1 MRLVSLQGARMWHL
15 ETVHG
20 GPKGALYMLNME
32 RPFNSPIKLSIN
44 NEYIENNP
52 DFNPHA
58 STFWINDKGET
69 FFYIICHWRT
79 HDAIEV
85 FQYDQTS
92 LSLTHVHSLK
102 HNMLFGLNNLV
113 AVGEHEVY
121 ITSAFYFTNP
131 TLLMAEKL
139 FRLPL
144 MNVLYANTA
153 TGEVNIAVSWLRSP
167 NGINKSRNNK

>member
-58 STFWINDKGET
+58 STFWINDKERL
-69 FFYIICHWRT
+69 FFILYVI
-79 HDAIEV
+79 
-85 FQYDQTS
+85 
-92 LSLTHVHSLK
+92 
-102 HNMLFGLNNLV
+102 
-113 AVGEHEVY
+113 GEHMMLLK
-121 ITSAFYFTNP
+121 YFSMTKVP
-131 TLLMAEKL
+131 
-139 FRLPL
+139 
-144 MNVLYANTA
+144 YH
-153 TGEVNIAVSWLRSP
+153 
-167 NGINKSRNNK
+167 